1 MGRKVNPKAIR
12 MGINRT
18 WDSVWYA
25 DKTKY
30 PELLEQ
36 DLKIKKRIKESM
48 KDAGIDNIKIKRSLN
63 KIEIIVYVA
72 RPGVAIGRGGEGID
86 LLQKELKRLTKTKEL
101 DLKVREVRKADLS
114 ARIVARNIAD
124 GIERRQPSKLL
135 VASAKEKVMA
145 AGAKGLK
152 IWVSGRINNASQA
165 RTVKTNAG
173 SVPAQTLRA
182 DVDYA
187 HEVAQTIDA
196 GLMGIKVWIY
206 RGEDNIANE
215 NEE

>member
-1 MGRKVNPKAIR
+1 MGRKVTPKAIR

-18 WDSVWYA
+18 WDSIWYA
-25 DKTKY
+25 PKRNYGKV
-30 PELLEQ
+30 LAQ
-36 DLKIKKRIKESM
+36 DLKIREKVTESM
-48 KDAGIDNIKIKRSLN
+48 KDAGIDNIKIKRSVN
-63 KIEIIVYVA
+63 KIEILVYVA
-72 RPGVAIGRGGEGID
+72 RPGIAIGRGGEGID
-86 LLQKELKRLTKTKEL
+86 LLQKELRRLTRTDIE
-101 DLKVREVRKADLS
+101 LKVREVRKADLS
-114 ARIVARNIAD
+114 AKIVARSIAD

-135 VASAKEKVMA
+135 VASAKEKIMA
-145 AGAKGLK
+145 SGAKGLK

-165 RTVKTNAG
+165 RTVKTTAG

-187 HEVAQTIDA
+187 SETAKTIDA

-206 RGEDNIANE
+206 RDGKNNIDE